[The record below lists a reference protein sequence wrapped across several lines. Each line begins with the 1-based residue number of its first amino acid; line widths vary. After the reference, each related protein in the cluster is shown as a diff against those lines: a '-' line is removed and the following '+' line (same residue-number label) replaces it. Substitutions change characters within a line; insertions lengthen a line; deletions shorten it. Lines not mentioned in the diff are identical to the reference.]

1 MVERGGQN
9 QPASQWNEPPRATSL
24 KRILRNRRCSLS
36 SSASLS
42 SLWWSSRGRVRSRR
56 SLWST
61 WIWSRDA
68 PCDGNWWNVTN
79 GSLHRPPRLRNWN
92 DTRFLCFLL
101 FVRLNVSTNG
111 FEYQDHGC
119 NISRLPFWML
129 GEVVLH
135 RTLVA
140 RSCSHLR
147 EIEVTLI
154 V

>member
-1 MVERGGQN
+1 MVTANTRRERENGPTVEEANNKRRKWSVVERGGQN

-36 SSASLS
+36 SSASSS

-56 SLWST
+56 SSWST

-101 FVRLNVSTNG
+101 SVRETQRFNKRIW
-111 FEYQDHGC
+111 
-119 NISRLPFWML
+119 ISGSR
-129 GEVVLH
+129 V
-135 RTLVA
+135 
-140 RSCSHLR
+140 
-147 EIEVTLI
+147 
-154 V
+154 